1 MPQPLKLGLVRPLL
15 ATALLL
21 LSATAS
27 HAAAQGMNQSW
38 AAQKDDDLTTP
49 LITERVFIPYAE
61 NTLIALLRWR
71 RDEDTALNYSLSK
84 MDSEEARLILK
95 TLMRENLDAAAAMM
109 SGVKIVLP
117 EDLVD
122 FMEVV
127 QNH

>member
-15 ATALLL
+15 ATALFL

-27 HAAAQGMNQSW
+27 HAAAQGMGQTRP
-38 AAQKDDDLTTP
+38 AQKDDDLTTP
-49 LITERVFIPYAE
+49 LITERVFVSYAE
-61 NTLIALLRWR
+61 DMLIALLRWR

-84 MDSEEARLILK
+84 MDSEEARRILK

-109 SGVKIVLP
+109 SGVRLVLP

>member
-1 MPQPLKLGLVRPLL
+1 MPQPLKLGLARPLL

-21 LSATAS
+21 MIATAS
-27 HAAAQGMNQSW
+27 HAAAQGMNQSS

-49 LITERVFIPYAE
+49 LITERGFVPYAE
-61 NTLIALLRWR
+61 NMLIALLRWR

-84 MDSEEARLILK
+84 MDSEEARRILK
-95 TLMRENLDAAAAMM
+95 TLMQENLDAAAALV
-109 SGVKIVLP
+109 SNVKLVLP

-127 QNH
+127 QNR